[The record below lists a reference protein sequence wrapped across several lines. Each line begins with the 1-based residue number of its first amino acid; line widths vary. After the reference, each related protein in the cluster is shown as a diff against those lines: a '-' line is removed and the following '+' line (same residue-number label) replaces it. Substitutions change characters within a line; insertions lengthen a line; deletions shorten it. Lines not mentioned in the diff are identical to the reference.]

1 MPHWAIYST
10 SGLLV
15 GLLVGLTGVGGGSL
29 MTPILVLLFGVQPS
43 VAVGTDLFYAAATKS
58 VGGTVHALRRSID
71 WLIFARLA
79 AGSVPAAVICLFVLS
94 RLGPSSHAA
103 SALITTVLGVAL
115 LLTSLT
121 LAFRTRI
128 IAWSRTRGLHVS
140 STRIH
145 ALTVILGA
153 VVGVAVSLSSVGA
166 GAIGATVLIILY
178 PDLPLRRLVGTD
190 IIHAIP
196 LTLIGGLGH
205 LMLGTVNITLLGSLL
220 LGSIPGIII
229 GSFAITWVRE
239 SWLRYLIAIVLL
251 LAGIA
256 LLTKA

>member
-1 MPHWAIYST
+1 MPHWWIYSV

-29 MTPILVLLFGVQPS
+29 MTPILVLLFGVHPS

-58 VGGTVHALRRSID
+58 VGGTVHAFRRSID
-71 WLIFARLA
+71 WPIFGRLA
-79 AGSVPAAVICLFVLS
+79 AGSVPAALICLVLLS
-94 RLGPSSHAA
+94 RLGPSTHAA

-115 LLTSLT
+115 LLTALT

-128 IAWSRTRGLHVS
+128 IAWSRSRGFQVS
-140 STRIH
+140 PGRIH
-145 ALTVILGA
+145 GLTVLLGA

-166 GAIGATVLIILY
+166 GAIGATVLIMLY

-196 LTLIGGLGH
+196 LTLIGGVGH
-205 LMLGTVNITLLGSLL
+205 LLLGTVNVGLLGALL
-220 LGSIPGIII
+220 LGSIPGILI
-229 GSFAITWVRE
+229 GSFAINRVRE
-239 SWLRYLIAIVLL
+239 SWLRYLIAAVLC
-251 LAGIA
+251 LAGVA
-256 LLTKA
+256 LLNK